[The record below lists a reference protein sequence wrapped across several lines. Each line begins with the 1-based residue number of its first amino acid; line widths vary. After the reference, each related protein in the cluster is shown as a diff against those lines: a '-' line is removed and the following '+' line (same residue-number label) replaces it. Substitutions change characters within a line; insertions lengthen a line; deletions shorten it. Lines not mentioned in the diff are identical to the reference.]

1 MIRFKIIKWTG
12 QDSKGNPCA
21 SNEEMTNI
29 LDTSEMFV
37 AFVNSYFD
45 GNDFENPVKYY
56 IDDRI
61 YDIIDTR
68 YEKFTFAYIKEN
80 TLSLQ
85 DNIFNYSPDSID
97 SKFNGNI

>member
-1 MIRFKIIKWTG
+1 M
-12 QDSKGNPCA
+12 
-21 SNEEMTNI
+21 
-29 LDTSEMFV
+29 LDTSEMYV

-61 YDIIDTR
+61 YDILDIK
-68 YEKFTFAYIKEN
+68 YEKVTFAYIKEN

-85 DNIFNYSPDSID
+85 DNIFNYSPNSVD
-97 SKFNGNI
+97 SKFNGKIYLTFDAVWIRPK